1 MEIQSCRTEPA
12 LRAAFTER
20 DRLLK
25 DLKSDEGLSMKV
37 AVDAMGG
44 DFGPRVTVE
53 GALKASREY
62 KIEALLVGL
71 EDLIK
76 KEFDRLDHSKTKITI
91 INAAEAIGMGE
102 GMLSIRRKKRSSI
115 RVGAELVKKGEAEA
129 FVSTG
134 NTGAVVYISK
144 KILGALKG
152 VEKPALSLLVP
163 SLTGLT
169 LLIDVGANVNCRPH
183 HLEQFG
189 VMGHIFMES
198 VLGLKNPRVG
208 LMSVGEED
216 SKGNEL
222 TKEVFERLQSSSLNF
237 IGNIEG
243 KDIYSGKA
251 DIIVSDG
258 FTGNVALKV
267 SEGVVETFFYMAR
280 TELMKNFFSKI
291 GLFLMKRNLKKIYKK
306 IDYAEYG
313 GAPLLGINGV
323 CIIGHGR
330 SNPNAVKNAV
340 GLARDFVQNKVQEK
354 IQYGIANISQAIG
367 KAGV

>member
-1 MEIQSCRTEPA
+1 
-12 LRAAFTER
+12 
-20 DRLLK
+20 
-25 DLKSDEGLSMKV
+25 MKV

-62 KIEALLVGL
+62 KIETLLVGI

-76 KEFDRLDHSKTKITI
+76 KEYERLDHSKAKVTI
-91 INAAEAIGMGE
+91 INATEAIGMGE
-102 GMLSIRRKKRSSI
+102 GIVSFRRKKKSSI
-115 RVGAELVKKGEAEA
+115 RIGAELVKKGEAEA

-134 NTGAVVYISK
+134 NTGAVVYLSK

-163 SLTGLT
+163 NLKGLT

-189 VMGHIFMES
+189 VMGHVFMES

-208 LMSVGEED
+208 LMSIGEEE

-222 TKEVFERLQSSSLNF
+222 TKEAFEKLKASSLNF
-237 IGNIEG
+237 IGNVEG
-243 KDIYSGKA
+243 KDMYSGKA
-251 DIIVSDG
+251 DVIVSDG

-267 SEGVVETFFYMAR
+267 SEGAIETFFYMAR

-291 GLFLMKRNLKKIYKK
+291 GLFLMKRHLKKIFKK
-306 IDYAEYG
+306 IDYSEYG
-313 GAPLLGINGV
+313 GAQLLGINGV

-330 SNPNAVKNAV
+330 STPNAVKNAV
-340 GLARDFVQNKVQEK
+340 GLAKDFVQNKVQEK
-354 IQYGIANISQAIG
+354 IQNGIANIPHTIR
-367 KAGV
+367 KAEV

>member
-1 MEIQSCRTEPA
+1 
-12 LRAAFTER
+12 
-20 DRLLK
+20 
-25 DLKSDEGLSMKV
+25 MKV

-62 KIEALLVGL
+62 KIETLLVGL

-76 KEFDRLDHSKTKITI
+76 KEYERLDHSKAKVTI
-91 INAAEAIGMGE
+91 INATEAIGMGE
-102 GMLSIRRKKRSSI
+102 GLVSFRRKKRSSI

-134 NTGAVVYISK
+134 NTGAVVYLSK

-163 SLTGLT
+163 NLKGLT

-222 TKEVFERLQSSSLNF
+222 TKEAFEKLQASSLNF

-251 DIIVSDG
+251 DVIVSDG

-267 SEGVVETFFYMAR
+267 SEGAVETFFYMAR

-291 GLFLMKRNLKKIYKK
+291 GLFLMKRHLKKIFKK
-306 IDYAEYG
+306 IDYSEYG
-313 GAPLLGINGV
+313 GAQLLGINGV

-330 SNPNAVKNAV
+330 STPNAVKNAV
-340 GLARDFVQNKVQEK
+340 GLAKDFVQNKVQEK
-354 IQYGIANISQAIG
+354 IQNGIAKIPHTIG
-367 KAGV
+367 KIEV

>member
-1 MEIQSCRTEPA
+1 
-12 LRAAFTER
+12 
-20 DRLLK
+20 
-25 DLKSDEGLSMKV
+25 MKV

-62 KIEALLVGL
+62 KIETLLVGI

-76 KEFDRLDHSKTKITI
+76 KEYERLDHSKAKVTI
-91 INAAEAIGMGE
+91 INATEAIGMSE
-102 GMLSIRRKKRSSI
+102 EIVSFKRKKKSSI
-115 RVGAELVKKGEAEA
+115 RIGAELVKKGEAEA

-134 NTGAVVYISK
+134 NTGAVVYLSK

-163 SLTGLT
+163 NLKGLT

-189 VMGHIFMES
+189 VMGHVFMES

-208 LMSVGEED
+208 LMSIGEEE

-222 TKEVFERLQSSSLNF
+222 TKEAFEKLKASSLNF
-237 IGNIEG
+237 IGNVEG
-243 KDIYSGKA
+243 KDMYSGKA
-251 DIIVSDG
+251 DVIVSDG

-267 SEGVVETFFYMAR
+267 SEGAIETFFYMAR

-291 GLFLMKRNLKKIYKK
+291 GLFLMKRHLKKIFKK
-306 IDYAEYG
+306 IDYSEYG
-313 GAPLLGINGV
+313 GAQLLGINGV

-330 SNPNAVKNAV
+330 STPNAVKNAV
-340 GLARDFVQNKVQEK
+340 GLAKDFVQNKVQEK
-354 IQYGIANISQAIG
+354 IQNGIANIPHTIR
-367 KAGV
+367 KAEV

>member
-1 MEIQSCRTEPA
+1 
-12 LRAAFTER
+12 
-20 DRLLK
+20 
-25 DLKSDEGLSMKV
+25 MKV

-62 KIEALLVGL
+62 KIETLLVGI

-76 KEFDRLDHSKTKITI
+76 KEYERLDHSKAKVTI
-91 INAAEAIGMGE
+91 INATEAIGMSE
-102 GMLSIRRKKRSSI
+102 GIVSFKKKKKSSI
-115 RVGAELVKKGEAEA
+115 RIGAELVKKGEAAA

-134 NTGAVVYISK
+134 NTGAVVYLSK

-163 SLTGLT
+163 NLKGLT

-189 VMGHIFMES
+189 VMGHVFMES

-208 LMSVGEED
+208 LMSIGEEE

-222 TKEVFERLQSSSLNF
+222 TKEAFEKLKASSLNF
-237 IGNIEG
+237 IGNVEG
-243 KDIYSGKA
+243 KDMYSGKA
-251 DIIVSDG
+251 DVIVSDG

-267 SEGVVETFFYMAR
+267 SEGAIETFFYMAR

-291 GLFLMKRNLKKIYKK
+291 GLFLMKRHLKKIFKK
-306 IDYAEYG
+306 IDYSEYG
-313 GAPLLGINGV
+313 GAQLLGINGV

-330 SNPNAVKNAV
+330 STPNAVKNAV
-340 GLARDFVQNKVQEK
+340 GLAKDFVQNKVQEK
-354 IQYGIANISQAIG
+354 IQNGIANIPHTIR
-367 KAGV
+367 KAEV